1 MFRFHIL
8 GLLRNREPQHGYA
21 LMKEYNRRTGRNYGA
36 GYFYRQLGEL
46 LTEGFVR
53 SAPNPLGAD
62 PRRTPYQITDRGI
75 ESFDDWFEEP
85 SRETH
90 DSSVEPIARA
100 MFFSEVDR
108 AVANRVLGEWK
119 EGLLQRAKALQ
130 LDLQHAQARRKDV
143 SDMRPMLI
151 HRNLYRLAA
160 DLQFLDEVSLALEGK
175 PTVAAEEELAR
186 LAPLGTA
193 THKRRKAARSRTCL
207 LYTFRAHET

>member
-75 ESFDDWFEEP
+75 ESFDHWFEEP
-85 SRETH
+85 SRETQ
-90 DSSVEPIARA
+90 DSSVDPIARA
-100 MFFSEVDR
+100 MFFSDVER
-108 AVANRVLGEWK
+108 AVANRVLSEWK
-119 EGLLQRAKALQ
+119 EDLLQRAKALQ
-130 LDLQHAQARRKDV
+130 QDLQYAQVRRKEA

-160 DLQFLDEVSLALEGK
+160 DLQFLDEISVVLDLEPRAA
-175 PTVAAEEELAR
+175 PTEERAR
-186 LAPLGTA
+186 LAPPRTA
-193 THKRRKAARSRTCL
+193 SHKRRKAARSRN
-207 LYTFRAHET
+207 